1 MQQQNGGRGNMK
13 KVLSVVNHKGGV
25 GKTTT
30 AVNVSAILGEMG
42 KKVLLID
49 LDPQGSASLHLG
61 IYDDGVPLLRAMQGT
76 VSFPVTETKVAGL
89 HLVPSGPAF
98 AEARLRFTG
107 SVGTEV
113 LSRCLSRT
121 LGEWDL
127 VVVDCPP
134 GPDILTFG
142 ALKLSDYL
150 LIPVEASHLSF
161 RGVDQITS
169 SLELMNVYDR
179 GLSIL
184 GIVPCRSHPRR
195 RVHKEIM
202 EKLEKAFPKKIAP
215 PVRECA
221 KLAEA
226 PGHGQPI
233 NLYAPRSIG
242 GEDYRILTQWVLQRL
257 DNS

>member
-1 MQQQNGGRGNMK
+1 MN
-13 KVLSVVNHKGGV
+13 KVISVVNHKGGV

-42 KKVLLID
+42 KNVLLVD

-61 IYDDGVPLLRAMQGT
+61 VRDDGFALLRAMQGT
-76 VSFPVTETKVAGL
+76 VSFPVAKTRIAAL
-89 HLVPSGPAF
+89 SLVPSGPAF

-113 LSRCLSRT
+113 MSRCLSRT
-121 LGEWDL
+121 EGEWDL

-134 GPDILTFG
+134 GPDILTLG

-161 RGVDQITS
+161 RGVDHITS
-169 SLELMNVYDR
+169 SLDVMQARDL
-179 GLSIL
+179 GIL
-184 GIVPCRSHPRR
+184 GIVPCRAHPRR
-195 RVHKEIM
+195 RVHREIM
-202 EKLEKAFPKKIAP
+202 EKLEKAFPGKVAP

-226 PGHGQPI
+226 PGHGMPI
-233 NLYAPRSIG
+233 NLYAPKSIG
-242 GEDYRILTQWVLQRL
+242 GEDYRSLTRWVTERL
-257 DNS
+257 ESEVE

>member
-1 MQQQNGGRGNMK
+1 MK
-13 KVLSVVNHKGGV
+13 TVLSVVNHKGGV

-42 KKVLLID
+42 KKILLID

-61 IYDDGVPLLRAMQGT
+61 THDDGVALLRAMQGT
-76 VSFPVTETKVAGL
+76 VSFPVTETKVKGL

-121 LGEWDL
+121 EGEWDL

-150 LIPVEASHLSF
+150 LIPVEATHLSF

-169 SLELMNVYDR
+169 SLELMQVG
-179 GLSIL
+179 GLTIL

-226 PGHGQPI
+226 PGRGQPI

-242 GEDYRILTQWVLQRL
+242 GEDYRVLAGWVLQRL
-257 DNS
+257 GSE